1 MWHSIYRRRQRT
13 RYSVLKLIFDE
24 IEECI
29 VYEDRHGYKI
39 YCNESYI
46 KHFECGIQF
55 TEEDKEQDIL
65 KRKEVIESNEE
76 VEYIKKIIRSNGEI
90 IYYKVT
96 KIPITDD
103 LENVVGIL
111 SIMKDKSHKY
121 ELERL
126 RDRFFSNIKHEFR
139 TPLNMIFSSI
149 QLLDYK
155 CKICKIKD
163 KSHKYELERLRDR
176 FFSNIKHEFRTPLN
190 MIFSSIQLLDY
201 KCKICK
207 IGNCKDCFINNLQ
220 LININSLRI
229 LKLSNNFIDL
239 TNIQAGCMDLNFRN
253 HDIVSFVE
261 SICDNINNYKKFN
274 GISLIFDTSVEEH
287 ILRFDTDKIERVILN
302 LISNAIKFN
311 IPQGYVYVSLIVE
324 EKYINISIK
333 DTGIGIN
340 ENKIDS
346 IFESFS
352 DVENR
357 LTKVSE
363 GSGVGLA
370 LSKALVEMHDGK
382 ISVNSKLGNGSEF
395 IISLPNI
402 INEREEVDI
411 SYYKVDRNSLEK
423 IKMEL
428 SDIY

>member
-1 MWHSIYRRRQRT
+1 
-13 RYSVLKLIFDE
+13 
-24 IEECI
+24 
-29 VYEDRHGYKI
+29 
-39 YCNESYI
+39 
-46 KHFECGIQF
+46 
-55 TEEDKEQDIL
+55 
-65 KRKEVIESNEE
+65 
-76 VEYIKKIIRSNGEI
+76 
-90 IYYKVT
+90 
-96 KIPITDD
+96 
-103 LENVVGIL
+103 
-111 SIMKDKSHKY
+111 
-121 ELERL
+121 
-126 RDRFFSNIKHEFR
+126 
-139 TPLNMIFSSI
+139 
-149 QLLDYK
+149 
-155 CKICKIKD
+155 
-163 KSHKYELERLRDR
+163 
-176 FFSNIKHEFRTPLN
+176 
-190 MIFSSIQLLDY
+190 
-201 KCKICK
+201 
-207 IGNCKDCFINNLQ
+207 
-220 LININSLRI
+220 
-229 LKLSNNFIDL
+229 
-239 TNIQAGCMDLNFRN
+239 MDLNFRN

>member
-1 MWHSIYRRRQRT
+1 MTDYDFK
-13 RYSVLKLIFDE
+13 YSVLKLIFDE

-46 KHFECGIQF
+46 KHFECGIQL

-76 VEYIKKIIRSNGEI
+76 VEYIKKIIRPNGDI
-90 IYYKVT
+90 KYYKVT
-96 KIPITDD
+96 KIPITNG
-103 LENVVGIL
+103 LENVVGVL
-111 SIMKDKSHKY
+111 SI
-121 ELERL
+121 
-126 RDRFFSNIKHEFR
+126 
-139 TPLNMIFSSI
+139 
-149 QLLDYK
+149 
-155 CKICKIKD
+155 IKD

-176 FFSNIKHEFRTPLN
+176 FSSNIKHEFRTPLN

>member
-1 MWHSIYRRRQRT
+1 MTDYDFK
-13 RYSVLKLIFDE
+13 YSVLKLIFDE

-111 SIMKDKSHKY
+111 SIM
-121 ELERL
+121 
-126 RDRFFSNIKHEFR
+126 
-139 TPLNMIFSSI
+139 
-149 QLLDYK
+149 
-155 CKICKIKD
+155 KD

>member
-1 MWHSIYRRRQRT
+1 MTDYDFK
-13 RYSVLKLIFDE
+13 YSVLKLIFDE

-46 KHFECGIQF
+46 KHFECGIQL

-76 VEYIKKIIRSNGEI
+76 VEYIKKIIRPNGDI
-90 IYYKVT
+90 KYYKVT
-96 KIPITDD
+96 KIPITNG
-103 LENVVGIL
+103 LENVVGVL
-111 SIMKDKSHKY
+111 SI
-121 ELERL
+121 
-126 RDRFFSNIKHEFR
+126 
-139 TPLNMIFSSI
+139 
-149 QLLDYK
+149 
-155 CKICKIKD
+155 IKD

-239 TNIQAGCMDLNFRN
+239 TNIQAGCMDLNLRN

-287 ILRFDTDKIERVILN
+287 ILRFDTDKIERIILN

-333 DTGIGIN
+333 DTGIGIS

>member
-1 MWHSIYRRRQRT
+1 MTDYDFK
-13 RYSVLKLIFDE
+13 YSVLKLIFDE

-46 KHFECGIQF
+46 KHFECGIQL

-76 VEYIKKIIRSNGEI
+76 VEYIKKIIRPNGDI
-90 IYYKVT
+90 KYYKVT
-96 KIPITDD
+96 KIPITNG
-103 LENVVGIL
+103 LENVVGVL
-111 SIMKDKSHKY
+111 SI
-121 ELERL
+121 
-126 RDRFFSNIKHEFR
+126 
-139 TPLNMIFSSI
+139 
-149 QLLDYK
+149 
-155 CKICKIKD
+155 IKD

-239 TNIQAGCMDLNFRN
+239 TNIQAGCMDLNLRN

>member
-1 MWHSIYRRRQRT
+1 MTDYDFK
-13 RYSVLKLIFDE
+13 YSVLKLIFDE

-46 KHFECGIQF
+46 KHFECGIQL

-76 VEYIKKIIRSNGEI
+76 VEYIKKIIRPNGDI
-90 IYYKVT
+90 KYYKVT
-96 KIPITDD
+96 KIPITNG
-103 LENVVGIL
+103 LENVVGVL
-111 SIMKDKSHKY
+111 SI
-121 ELERL
+121 
-126 RDRFFSNIKHEFR
+126 
-139 TPLNMIFSSI
+139 
-149 QLLDYK
+149 
-155 CKICKIKD
+155 IKD

-229 LKLSNNFIDL
+229 LKL
-239 TNIQAGCMDLNFRN
+239 
-253 HDIVSFVE
+253 

>member
-1 MWHSIYRRRQRT
+1 MTDYDFK
-13 RYSVLKLIFDE
+13 YSVLKLIFDT

-39 YCNESYI
+39 YRNESYI

-155 CKICKIKD
+155 CKICKI
-163 KSHKYELERLRDR
+163 
-176 FFSNIKHEFRTPLN
+176 
-190 MIFSSIQLLDY
+190 
-201 KCKICK
+201 
-207 IGNCKDCFINNLQ
+207 GNCKYYFINNLQ

-333 DTGIGIN
+333 DTGIGIS

>member
-1 MWHSIYRRRQRT
+1 MTDYDFK
-13 RYSVLKLIFDE
+13 YSVLKLIFDE

-46 KHFECGIQF
+46 KHFECGIQL

-76 VEYIKKIIRSNGEI
+76 VEYIKKIIRPNGDI
-90 IYYKVT
+90 KYYKVT
-96 KIPITDD
+96 KIPITNG
-103 LENVVGIL
+103 LENVVGVL
-111 SIMKDKSHKY
+111 SI
-121 ELERL
+121 
-126 RDRFFSNIKHEFR
+126 
-139 TPLNMIFSSI
+139 
-149 QLLDYK
+149 
-155 CKICKIKD
+155 IKD

>member
-1 MWHSIYRRRQRT
+1 MTDYDFK
-13 RYSVLKLIFDE
+13 YSVLKLIFDE

-76 VEYIKKIIRSNGEI
+76 VEYIKKIIRPNGDI
-90 IYYKVT
+90 KYYKVT
-96 KIPITDD
+96 KIPITNG
-103 LENVVGIL
+103 LENVVGVL
-111 SIMKDKSHKY
+111 SI
-121 ELERL
+121 
-126 RDRFFSNIKHEFR
+126 
-139 TPLNMIFSSI
+139 
-149 QLLDYK
+149 
-155 CKICKIKD
+155 IKD

>member
-1 MWHSIYRRRQRT
+1 MTDYDFK
-13 RYSVLKLIFDE
+13 YSVLKLIFDE

-46 KHFECGIQF
+46 KHFECGIQL

-76 VEYIKKIIRSNGEI
+76 VEYIKKIIRPNGDI
-90 IYYKVT
+90 KYYKVT
-96 KIPITDD
+96 KIPITNG
-103 LENVVGIL
+103 LENVVGVL
-111 SIMKDKSHKY
+111 SI
-121 ELERL
+121 
-126 RDRFFSNIKHEFR
+126 
-139 TPLNMIFSSI
+139 
-149 QLLDYK
+149 
-155 CKICKIKD
+155 IKD

-370 LSKALVEMHDGK
+370 LSKDLVEMHDGK

>member
-1 MWHSIYRRRQRT
+1 MECDFNN
-13 RYSVLKLIFDE
+13 SVLKLTFDTIGE
-24 IEECI
+24 SIL
-29 VYEDRHGYKI
+29 YENRNGSKI
-39 YCNESYI
+39 YCNKSYI
-46 KHFECGIQF
+46 DNFENNIG
-55 TEEDKEQDIL
+55 L
-65 KRKEVIESNEE
+65 RKEYEDGDIIKSKQVIESNKELK
-76 VEYIKKIIRSNGEI
+76 YSQKIINSNGEVKYFDI
-90 IYYKVT
+90 T

-103 LENVVGIL
+103 RGSVIGVLNVI
-111 SIMKDKSHKY
+111 KDKSYKY
-121 ELERL
+121 ELEKL
-126 RDRFFSNIKHEFR
+126 RNGFFSNIKHEFR
-139 TPLNMIFSSI
+139 TPLNMIFSST

-155 CKICKIKD
+155 CKICKV
-163 KSHKYELERLRDR
+163 
-176 FFSNIKHEFRTPLN
+176 
-190 MIFSSIQLLDY
+190 
-201 KCKICK
+201 
-207 IGNCKDCFINNLQ
+207 GNCKDCFINNLQ

-239 TNIQAGCMDLNFRN
+239 TNIQAGCMDLNLRN

>member
-1 MWHSIYRRRQRT
+1 MTDYDFK
-13 RYSVLKLIFDE
+13 YSVLKLIFDE

-46 KHFECGIQF
+46 KHFECGIQL

-76 VEYIKKIIRSNGEI
+76 VEYIKKIIRSNGDI
-90 IYYKVT
+90 KYYKVT
-96 KIPITDD
+96 KIPITNG
-103 LENVVGIL
+103 LENVVGVL
-111 SIMKDKSHKY
+111 SI
-121 ELERL
+121 
-126 RDRFFSNIKHEFR
+126 
-139 TPLNMIFSSI
+139 
-149 QLLDYK
+149 
-155 CKICKIKD
+155 IKD

-333 DTGIGIN
+333 D
-340 ENKIDS
+340 NKIDS

>member
-1 MWHSIYRRRQRT
+1 M
-13 RYSVLKLIFDE
+13 
-24 IEECI
+24 
-29 VYEDRHGYKI
+29 
-39 YCNESYI
+39 
-46 KHFECGIQF
+46 
-55 TEEDKEQDIL
+55 
-65 KRKEVIESNEE
+65 
-76 VEYIKKIIRSNGEI
+76 
-90 IYYKVT
+90 
-96 KIPITDD
+96 
-103 LENVVGIL
+103 
-111 SIMKDKSHKY
+111 
-121 ELERL
+121 
-126 RDRFFSNIKHEFR
+126 
-139 TPLNMIFSSI
+139 
-149 QLLDYK
+149 
-155 CKICKIKD
+155 KD

-207 IGNCKDCFINNLQ
+207 IGNCKDYFINNLQ

-239 TNIQAGCMDLNFRN
+239 TNIQAGCMNLNLRN

-333 DTGIGIN
+333 DTGIGIS

-411 SYYKVDRNSLEK
+411 SYYKVNRNSLEK

>member
-1 MWHSIYRRRQRT
+1 MTDYDFK
-13 RYSVLKLIFDE
+13 YSVLKLIFDE

-46 KHFECGIQF
+46 KHFECGIQL

-76 VEYIKKIIRSNGEI
+76 VEYIKKIIRPNGDI
-90 IYYKVT
+90 KYYKVT
-96 KIPITDD
+96 KIPITND
-103 LENVVGIL
+103 LENVVGVL
-111 SIMKDKSHKY
+111 SIM
-121 ELERL
+121 
-126 RDRFFSNIKHEFR
+126 
-139 TPLNMIFSSI
+139 
-149 QLLDYK
+149 
-155 CKICKIKD
+155 KD